1 VSIILEIHVD
11 LEEISPAKKTDL
23 LMVRSVAKA
32 FRVLEAFDARHPQM
46 TLSQIA
52 ERTDLDLSGAQRF
65 AHTLH
70 VLGYLAKDPR
80 TRQFELS
87 VKSLDLAY
95 QFTRTSRLVDRAM
108 PVLQHLSKET
118 EETVNLT
125 VLDGTKIAFISRFL
139 SRHVLN
145 TDVTIGT
152 RLPAYC
158 MAPGRAILS
167 RLPPEELDAVLK
179 ASDIKAHTH
188 NTITDP
194 QALRDIIGQARLQG
208 YATAFE
214 ELYHGDASIAAPV
227 LGANM
232 QVIGAV
238 SVAAST
244 LRYSR
249 ETMVSSF
256 APMILAAARSISV
269 G

>member
-1 VSIILEIHVD
+1 
-11 LEEISPAKKTDL
+11 
-23 LMVRSVAKA
+23 MVQSVAKA
-32 FRVLEAFDARHPQM
+32 FRVLEAFDSRHPQM
-46 TLSQIA
+46 TLSEIA
-52 ERTDLDLSGAQRF
+52 EQTGLDLSGAQRF

-70 VLGYLAKDPR
+70 TLGYLTKDPK

-95 QFTRTSRLVDRAM
+95 HFTRTSRLVDRAM

-118 EETVNLT
+118 EETINLT
-125 VLDGTKIAFISRFL
+125 VLDGTEIVFISRFL
-139 SRHVLN
+139 SRHVLH
-145 TDVTIGT
+145 TDVTTGT

-167 RLPPEELDAVLK
+167 RMSQEEIDAVLA
-179 ASDIKAHTH
+179 ASDIKAHTR
-188 NTITDP
+188 NTVTD
-194 QALRDIIGQARLQG
+194 LTRLHEIIAQARLEG
-208 YATAFE
+208 FAAAFE
-214 ELYHGDASIAAPV
+214 EMYHGDGSIAAPV
-227 LGANM
+227 LGANG

-249 ETMVSSF
+249 EAMVSAF
-256 APMILAAARSISV
+256 APMILAAARSISF